1 MSQTTYAVIESQNVD
16 LSLVSFPPEGKLFR
30 NAWATPV
37 GGVIQTDL
45 TLAKAIKKKMLDKER
60 QAMMDQLDL
69 EYVIADETR
78 NAAGNSLGV
87 NIAKNAIAAKKQAL
101 RDYPQ
106 SAAFVNVASVA
117 DLAALTLQD
126 VAPDAF
132 D

>member
-1 MSQTTYAVIESQNVD
+1 M
-16 LSLVSFPPEGKLFR
+16 SLVSFPPEGKLFR

-37 GGVIQTDL
+37 DGVIQTDL